1 MYVWKCTIKQT
12 VASFFL
18 LVQYALCDFV
28 QCHLMNSKTVVHV
41 HNLLHVEQC
50 RMKNYFMDLNYILY
64 CSFLINFLVVFVQ
77 LNLYSI
83 AVGYYCTVP
92 HITEFHIFKGRGGQY
107 IFAYSFSAYVPI
119 SIAKNKSNVII
130 DDAPLSLSACLV

>member
-64 CSFLINFLVVFVQ
+64 CSFLINLLVVFV
-77 LNLYSI
+77 
-83 AVGYYCTVP
+83 
-92 HITEFHIFKGRGGQY
+92 
-107 IFAYSFSAYVPI
+107 
-119 SIAKNKSNVII
+119 
-130 DDAPLSLSACLV
+130 